1 MRPLEQPR
9 ALLTGIRARG
19 ASGSAG
25 WHSHPARRMAGK
37 CVLNPARGH
46 PTPRL
51 NSPFQTYKKEVCLP
65 GHSMHPGPWAVCCEC
80 QTRFG
85 GRLPVPRVEAALPY
99 WVPLSLRPR
108 KQPVFWDLKLESSAT
123 VKNIHKNMSQSR
135 SLTRVLQSGGVCDSR
150 CFLIE
155 QNPHPGFNP
164 NYFSSGGTC
173 PHLRVP
179 GGGQPFPSVSSGTAD
194 PLDKGPKM
202 VSAPVSGEREADY
215 DQVWH
220 RKPLFVQSCILPF

>member
-37 CVLNPARGH
+37 
-46 PTPRL
+46 

-65 GHSMHPGPWAVCCEC
+65 GHSMHPGPWAICCEC

-123 VKNIHKNMSQSR
+123 VKNIHKNVSQSR
-135 SLTRVLQSGGVCDSR
+135 SLTRVLQSGGVCDSH
-150 CFLIE
+150 CFLRTESTPRI
-155 QNPHPGFNP
+155 QP

-202 VSAPVSGEREADY
+202 VSAPVS
-215 DQVWH
+215 VLCNHH
-220 RKPLFVQSCILPF
+220 RSF